1 MAIDRKKKGRLGIDP
16 NWRTREFASMSS
28 ARSSGSTSANI
39 MSSPLAIEPD
49 YLEPV
54 WLVAATVFPRYDFCR
69 ALQFSIFDK
78 VKLRPAQL
86 RTVADRRFADALYL
100 RNSNRNERANGV
112 MYLAGF
118 VIECLL
124 KAQLVEKYTWLQST
138 RSSERLSTND
148 RHLWSLC
155 YRSHDLDEILSHLPE
170 LARILIRPNRDLSVS
185 LRSICAAW
193 TIHARYSPYS
203 ATMSQAAKFLAE
215 VQEIKKCLLK

>member
-1 MAIDRKKKGRLGIDP
+1 MISVVP
-16 NWRTREFASMSS
+16 
-28 ARSSGSTSANI
+28 
-39 MSSPLAIEPD
+39 
-49 YLEPV
+49 
-54 WLVAATVFPRYDFCR
+54 
-69 ALQFSIFDK
+69 LQFSIFDK